1 MISTDLHSSSTP
13 DNQDGA
19 ERGGG
24 ALSVPAAISVLA
36 LAVAIGLGIDGA
48 RAAQGLATAD
58 AVAEEAARAAGQA
71 LDVAAARRGSA
82 AVDPAAAVAAAQR
95 YLETAGVAGTVAVV
109 DPQRIRVEV
118 SISRPTVLLG
128 LIGRPEISSSGQADA
143 LLLPITPVGETP

>member
-1 MISTDLHSSSTP
+1 MTSTARDFRGPP
-13 DNQDGA
+13 DSRDEG

-36 LAVAIGLGIDGA
+36 LAIAIGLGIDGV

-71 LDVAAARRGSA
+71 LDVATARRGSA
-82 AVDPAAAVAAAQR
+82 AVDPVAAATAAQR
-95 YLETAGVAGTVAVV
+95 YLETAGVPGTVAVV

-118 SISRPTVLLG
+118 SITRPTVLLG
-128 LIGRPEISSSGQADA
+128 LIGRPEISSTGQADA
-143 LLLPITPVGETP
+143 LLIPVAPGGEAP

>member
-1 MISTDLHSSSTP
+1 MSGMDDTP
-13 DNQDGA
+13 LIRDGG

-82 AVDPAAAVAAAQR
+82 AVDPAAAIAAAQR
-95 YLETAGVAGTVAVV
+95 YLDAAGVPGTVAVV

-118 SISRPTVLLG
+118 SITRPTVLLG

-143 LLLPITPVGETP
+143 LLVPITPAGETP

>member
-1 MISTDLHSSSTP
+1 MTGGDHEGRNMAAIP
-13 DNQDGA
+13 DEG

-36 LAVAIGLGIDGA
+36 LAVAIGLGIDGV

-82 AVDPAAAVAAAQR
+82 AVDPVEAVAAAQR
-95 YLETAGVAGTVAVV
+95 YLEAAGVTGSVAVV

-118 SISRPTVLLG
+118 SITRPTVLLG
-128 LIGRPEISSSGQADA
+128 LIGRPEISSTGQADA
-143 LLLPITPVGETP
+143 LLVPITPDGAVG